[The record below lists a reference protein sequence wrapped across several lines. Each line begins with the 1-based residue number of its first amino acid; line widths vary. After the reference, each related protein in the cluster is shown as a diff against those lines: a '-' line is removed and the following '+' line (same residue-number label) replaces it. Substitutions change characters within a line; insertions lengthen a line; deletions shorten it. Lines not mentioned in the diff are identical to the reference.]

1 MSTEATEKKAPVI
14 KFLAGNEAC
23 MEGALAAGCR
33 FFAGYPISPSS
44 EIAEKMSGRLPKLGG
59 KFIQMEDEIASMGA
73 IIGASLAGAKT
84 MTATSGPGFSL
95 MQENIGYAMMAE
107 VPCVVINVMRGGPS
121 TGNPTGPSQSDVMQC
136 RWGTHGDHPA
146 IVLSPNSI
154 REAFDTTVQ
163 CFNFAE
169 QFRTCVV
176 LAMDEIVAHMREKI
190 VIPAKEDIKIVN
202 RKKPSLK
209 PGDPYKP
216 YEADASLIPPM
227 MNFGEGFR
235 YHVTGLDHDATGF
248 PSGAPD
254 NQEILHRRLV
264 DKVERHKEELFLF
277 ENHRTED
284 AEVLVVAYGSTSR
297 SAKRAVEEA
306 RAQGINAGLFRPITL
321 FPIPEKQIAQAA
333 SHAKKVVVPEMN
345 LGQYRLEV
353 ERILGPAVPVVG
365 VHRVNGEPI
374 APSLILSAIVGG

>member
-1 MSTEATEKKAPVI
+1 MSTEATEKREPVV

-23 MEGALAAGCR
+23 VEGALAAGCR

-95 MQENIGYAMMAE
+95 MQENMGYAMMAE

-121 TGNPTGPSQSDVMQC
+121 TGNPTGPSQSDVLQS

-146 IVLSPNSI
+146 IVLTPNSI
-154 REAFDTTVQ
+154 REVFDTTVQ

-169 QFRTCVV
+169 KMRTVTV

-190 VIPAKEDIKIVN
+190 VIPPPEEIILIN
-202 RKKPSLK
+202 RKRATLAE
-209 PGDPYKP
+209 GETYFPYAP
-216 YEADASLIPPM
+216 AADLIPPWM
-227 MNFGEGFR
+227 SYGEGARF
-235 YHVTGLDHDATGF
+235 HVTGLDHDATGF
-248 PSGAPD
+248 PSGAAD
-254 NQEILHRRLV
+254 NQETLHRRLV
-264 DKVERHKEELFLF
+264 DKVELHRDELTLF
-277 ENHRTED
+277 EDHRTED

-306 RAQGINAGLFRPITL
+306 RARGIKAGLFRPITL
-321 FPIPEKQIAQAA
+321 YPLPEKQIAKAA
-333 SHAKKVVVPEMN
+333 AKAKKVVVPEMN

-353 ERILGPAVPVVG
+353 ERILGHAVPIVG

-374 APSLILSAIVGG
+374 TPSLILSAIVGG

>member
-1 MSTEATEKKAPVI
+1 MSTEAIEQKAPVV

-23 MEGALAAGCR
+23 VEASLAAGCR

-59 KFIQMEDEIASMGA
+59 KFIQMEDEIASIGA

-95 MQENIGYAMMAE
+95 MQENLGYAMMAE
-107 VPCVVINVMRGGPS
+107 VPCVVVNVMRGGPS
-121 TGNPTGPSQSDVMQC
+121 TGNPTGPSQSDVLQS

-154 REAFDTTVQ
+154 REVFDATVH

-169 QFRTCVV
+169 LLRTPVI
-176 LAMDEIVAHMREKI
+176 LNMDEIVAHMREKI
-190 VIPAKEDIKIVN
+190 IIPPPEEITLIE
-202 RKKPSLK
+202 RKRARLAE
-209 PGDPYKP
+209 GETYLP
-216 YEADASLIPPM
+216 YEPGEDLVPPWM
-227 MNFGEGFR
+227 SYGEGARF
-235 YHVTGLDHDATGF
+235 HVTGLNHDKTGF
-248 PSGAPD
+248 PTGNAELLE
-254 NQEILHRRLV
+254 QLGRRLL
-264 DKVERHKEELFLF
+264 DKVELHRDQLMIF

-306 RAQGINAGLFRPITL
+306 RAQGVKAGLFRPLTL
-321 FPIPEKQIAQAA
+321 YPVPEAA
-333 SHAKKVVVPEMN
+333 LERAAAKAKKVVVPEMN

-353 ERILGPAVPVVG
+353 ERVVG
-365 VHRVNGEPI
+365 RSVPITGVNRINGEPI
-374 APSLILSAIVGG
+374 PPSLILSAILG

>member
-1 MSTEATEKKAPVI
+1 MTTPNV

-23 MEGALAAGCR
+23 VEGALAAGCR

-59 KFIQMEDEIASMGA
+59 KFIQMEDEIASIGA
-73 IIGASLAGAKT
+73 IIGASLAGAKA

-95 MQENIGYAMMAE
+95 MQENIGFAMMTE
-107 VPCVVINVMRGGPS
+107 VPCVVVNVMRGGPS
-121 TGNPTGPSQSDVMQC
+121 TGNPTGPSQSDVLQS

-146 IVLSPNSI
+146 IVLSPATI
-154 REAFDTTVQ
+154 REVFDTTVH

-169 QFRTCVV
+169 KMRTCVV

-190 VIPAKEDIKIVN
+190 EIPAQSEITVID

-209 PGDPYKP
+209 PEETYYP
-216 YEADASLIPPM
+216 YEAGDDLIPPM
-227 MNFGEGFR
+227 MNYGEGRR
-235 YHVTGLDHDATGF
+235 YHVTGLNHDRTGF
-248 PSGAPD
+248 PTGAPELMESL
-254 NQEILHRRLV
+254 NRRLLDKV
-264 DKVERHKEELFLF
+264 DKHVDDLLLF

-284 AEVLVVAYGSTSR
+284 AEILVVAYGSTAR

-306 RAQGINAGLFRPITL
+306 RARGVKAGLFRPITL
-321 FPIPEKQIAQAA
+321 YPLPEKQILAAA
-333 SHAKKVVVPEMN
+333 SHARKVVVPEMN

-353 ERILGPAVPVVG
+353 ERLLDKSVQIAG
-365 VHRVNGEPI
+365 VNRANGEPI
-374 APSLILSAIVGG
+374 APSLILSAIVGE